1 MSKTKFSKSPWMVTP
16 QGPADA
22 NGMGICSIWGD
33 GEELTFITPK
43 KQKIDYVSRKAIDGI
58 MDNRILAE
66 LNDDF
71 AHCKDIY

>member
-1 MSKTKFSKSPWMVTP
+1 MSILQYRSSELMATRKIASDIKNNT
-16 QGPADA
+16 
-22 NGMGICSIWGD
+22 
-33 GEELTFITPK
+33 EELTFITPK

-71 AHCKDIY
+71 AHCKDIH

>member
-1 MSKTKFSKSPWMVTP
+1 
-16 QGPADA
+16 
-22 NGMGICSIWGD
+22 MGINTVLNYRSPELMATRKLASDIKNNT
-33 GEELTFITPK
+33 EELTFITPK

-71 AHCKDIY
+71 AHCKDIH